1 MPKTHRSPAV
11 FEDCRH
17 SVWEHVVVSWIKN
30 MQAWIKIFACVEN
43 KIKHVLCTW
52 NDRYHACMH
61 VYANRLK
68 FQKAAAAKPTFFEF
82 ASSHCLQHCKS
93 RCEKKATIGSHAVHA
108 CIVWTVDQARCSL
121 MAFAS
126 SVYIEIWTSCVAR
139 ARSAAIAWR
148 PSRIASLRSRQH
160 ACRVSI
166 FKLQAC
172 TGHACMHV
180 HARSFWSL
188 ILFLQG
194 R

>member
-1 MPKTHRSPAV
+1 MHLAGTVDFKEGTQPILWKDTCLVQEEYSLLMWGSCMHAWKT
-11 FEDCRH
+11 
-17 SVWEHVVVSWIKN
+17 
-30 MQAWIKIFACVEN
+30 

-61 VYANRLK
+61 VCANRLE

-148 PSRIASLRSRQH
+148 PSRIASLRSSQH